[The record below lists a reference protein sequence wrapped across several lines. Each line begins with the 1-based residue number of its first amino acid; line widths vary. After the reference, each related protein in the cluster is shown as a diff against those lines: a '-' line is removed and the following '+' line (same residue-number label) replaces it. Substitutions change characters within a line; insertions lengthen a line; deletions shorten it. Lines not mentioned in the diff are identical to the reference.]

1 MRAYEIVA
9 GSVGLEGLQRCDRP
23 DPQPAAGQILVRL
36 RAAAL
41 NFRDLLIARGQ
52 YFGGSLQQ
60 STVPLSD
67 GAGEVVAIGDS
78 VTRFRVGD
86 HVAGT
91 FFRNW
96 IGGAPLPGLRVA
108 LGAPPA
114 DGVLAEY
121 AVFDEQDAVKV
132 PAHLSFEAASTLPCA
147 AVTAWHALMV
157 IAHVQPGESV
167 LVLGTGGV
175 SIFALQFA
183 RLAGARVLVTS
194 SSDDKLA
201 RARALGAA
209 VGVNYRSTPEWQ
221 QEVLRLTDG
230 RGVDCIIE
238 VGGGGTLGRSIQ
250 AIGIGGKICLIGVLT
265 GHSGDAN
272 PLGLMTKYASLH
284 GVFVGSRS
292 MFEKMNVAIAANALE
307 PVIDR
312 VFAFEQAA
320 EAYRHMERGAH
331 FGKVVIRI

>member
-9 GSVGLEGLQRCDRP
+9 GSSGIDGLRRCDRP
-23 DPQPAAGQILVRL
+23 EPKAAAGQILVRL
-36 RAAAL
+36 RAASL
-41 NFRDLLIARGQ
+41 NFRDLLIARGH
-52 YFGGSLQQ
+52 YMGGSVQQ
-60 STVPLSD
+60 NTVPLSD
-67 GAGEVVAIGDS
+67 GAGEVTAIGAG
-78 VTRFRVGD
+78 VTRFRIGD
-86 HVAGT
+86 RVAGT

-96 IGGAPLPGLRVA
+96 IDGPPLPGPRVA

-121 AVFDEQDAVKV
+121 AVFGEQDAVSI
-132 PAHLSFEAASTLPCA
+132 PAHLSFEAAATLPCA

-157 IAHVQPGESV
+157 IGRVQPGDTV

-175 SIFALQFA
+175 SIFALQLA

-209 VGVNYRSTPEWQ
+209 AGVNYRVTPDWD

-230 RGVDCIIE
+230 RGVDHVVE

-250 AIGIGGKICLIGVLT
+250 AIGIGGKISLIGVLT
-265 GHSGDAN
+265 GLSSDAS
-272 PLGLMTKYASLH
+272 PYGLMGKSASLH

-292 MFEKMNVAIAANALE
+292 MFEKLNAAIAYNKLE
-307 PVIDR
+307 PIIDR
-312 VFAFEQAA
+312 VFEFDQAA
-320 EAYRHMERGAH
+320 DGYRHLERGAH

>member
-9 GSVGLEGLQRCDRP
+9 GSVGLEGLRRCDRP
-23 DPQPAAGQILVRL
+23 EPQAAAGQILVRL
-36 RAAAL
+36 RAASL
-41 NFRDLLIARGQ
+41 NFRDLLIARGK
-52 YFGGSLQQ
+52 YGGGSIKQDV
-60 STVPLSD
+60 VPLSD
-67 GAGEVVAIGDS
+67 GAGEVVAIGGG
-78 VTRFRVGD
+78 VTRFRIGD
-86 HVAGT
+86 RVAGT
-91 FFRNW
+91 FFRDW
-96 IGGAPLPGLRVA
+96 IAGPALPGARAA

-121 AVFDEQDAVKV
+121 ALFGEHDAVMI
-132 PAHLSFEAASTLPCA
+132 PPQLSFEAASTLPCA

-157 IAHVQPGESV
+157 IGQVQPGDTV

-175 SIFALQFA
+175 SLFALQFA

-209 VGVNYRSTPEWQ
+209 MGVNYRTIPEWQ

-230 RGVDCIIE
+230 RGVDHIVE

-250 AIGIGGKICLIGVLT
+250 AIGIGGRIYLIGVLT
-265 GHSGDAN
+265 GVSGDAN
-272 PLGLMTKYASLH
+272 PYGLMTKYASLH

-292 MFEKMNVAIAANALE
+292 MFEKMNTAITVGALE
-307 PVIDR
+307 PIIDR
-312 VFAFEQAA
+312 VFAFDEAA
-320 EAYRHMERGAH
+320 AAYHHLERGAH

>member
-1 MRAYEIVA
+1 MRAYEIIA
-9 GSVGLEGLQRCDRP
+9 GSQGLDGLRRCERP
-23 DPQPAAGQILVRL
+23 DPQAAAGQLLVRV
-36 RAAAL
+36 RAASL

-52 YFGGSLQQ
+52 YFGGSLQH
-60 STVPLSD
+60 STVPMSD
-67 GAGEVVAIGDS
+67 GAGEVVAIGAG
-78 VTRFRVGD
+78 VTRFRIGD

-96 IGGAPLPGLRVA
+96 IGGPPLPGPRIA

-132 PAHLSFEAASTLPCA
+132 PGHLSFEAASTLPCA

-157 IAHVQPGESV
+157 IGHVQPGDSV

-175 SIFALQFA
+175 SMFALQFA

-209 VGVNYRSTPEWQ
+209 DGVNYRTTPNWE

-250 AIGIGGKICLIGVLT
+250 AIGMGGRICLIGVLT

-272 PLGLMTKYASLH
+272 PFGLMTKYASLH

-292 MFEKMNVAIAANALE
+292 MFEKMNAAIATNALE

-312 VFAFEQAA
+312 VFAFDQAA
-320 EAYRHMERGAH
+320 DAYRHLERGAH

>member
-9 GSVGLEGLQRCDRP
+9 GSVGLEGLRRCDRP
-23 DPQPAAGQILVRL
+23 APQAAAGQILVRL
-36 RAAAL
+36 RAASL
-41 NFRDLLIARGQ
+41 NFRDLLIARGK
-52 YFGGSLQQ
+52 YAGGAVKQAV
-60 STVPLSD
+60 VPLSD
-67 GAGEVVAIGDS
+67 GAGEVIQIGGG

-86 HVAGT
+86 RVAGT
-91 FFRNW
+91 FFRDW
-96 IGGAPLPGLRVA
+96 VAGPAQPGPRAA

-121 AVFDEQDAVKV
+121 AVFAEQDAVLV

-157 IAHVQPGESV
+157 IGQVQPGDSV

-194 SSDDKLA
+194 SSDDKLE
-201 RARALGAA
+201 RARSMGAA
-209 VGVNYRSTPEWQ
+209 LGVNYRSTPDWQ
-221 QEVLRLTDG
+221 QEVLRLTDA
-230 RGVDCIIE
+230 RGVDHIVE
-238 VGGGGTLGRSIQ
+238 VGGSGTLGRSMQ
-250 AIGIGGKICLIGVLT
+250 TIGIGGRIYLIGVLT
-265 GHSGDAN
+265 GVAADAN
-272 PLGLMTKYASLH
+272 PYTLMTKYASIH
-284 GVFVGSRS
+284 GVFVGSRA
-292 MFEKMNVAIAANALE
+292 MFEKMNNAITVSALQ

-312 VFAFEQAA
+312 VYEFDEAA
-320 EAYRHMERGAH
+320 EAYRHLERGAH

>member
-9 GSVGLEGLQRCDRP
+9 GSVGLDGLRRCDRP
-23 DPQPAAGQILVRL
+23 EPQAAAGQILVRL
-36 RAAAL
+36 RAASL
-41 NFRDLLIARGQ
+41 NFRDLLIARGK
-52 YFGGSLQQ
+52 YGGGSIKQDV
-60 STVPLSD
+60 VPLSD
-67 GAGEVVAIGDS
+67 GAGEVVAIGGG

-86 HVAGT
+86 RVAGT
-91 FFRNW
+91 FFRDW
-96 IGGAPLPGLRVA
+96 IAGPALPGARAA

-121 AVFDEQDAVKV
+121 ALFGQQDAVMI
-132 PAHLSFEAASTLPCA
+132 PPQLSFEAASTLPCA

-157 IAHVQPGESV
+157 IGQVQPGDTV

-175 SIFALQFA
+175 SMFALQFA

-209 VGVNYRSTPEWQ
+209 VGVNYRAIPDWQ

-230 RGVDCIIE
+230 CGVDHIVE

-250 AIGIGGKICLIGVLT
+250 AIGIGGRIYLIGVLT
-265 GHSGDAN
+265 GVSCDAN
-272 PLGLMTKYASLH
+272 PYGLMTKYASLH

-292 MFEKMNVAIAANALE
+292 MFEKMNTAVTVGALE

-312 VFAFEQAA
+312 VFAFDEAA
-320 EAYRHMERGAH
+320 EAYHHLERGTH
-331 FGKVVIRI
+331 FGKIVIRI